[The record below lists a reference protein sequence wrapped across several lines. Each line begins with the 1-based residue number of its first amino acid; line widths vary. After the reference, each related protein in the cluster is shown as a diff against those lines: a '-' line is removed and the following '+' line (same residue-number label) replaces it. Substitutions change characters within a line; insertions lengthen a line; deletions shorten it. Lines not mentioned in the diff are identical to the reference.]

1 MELINDIKTNIKT
14 NSSFKG
20 KIIVVSFTIVSFF
33 RQRVTN
39 KLSLLLCAPLI
50 IIYKLITDI
59 LLGCEIP
66 ASTKIGKSLTIHHGR
81 AIVLNKDV
89 IIGNHVTIKHSVT
102 IGSKTDL
109 KGNNLGS
116 PVIEDH
122 VTIEPHSII
131 IGPINI
137 GKNAIIGAGSVVV
150 KDIEPY
156 SIVAGNPAR
165 LIKKIT

>member
-1 MELINDIKTNIKT
+1 M
-14 NSSFKG
+14 
-20 KIIVVSFTIVSFF
+20 V
-33 RQRVTN
+33 
-39 KLSLLLCAPLI
+39 
-50 IIYKLITDI
+50 
-59 LLGCEIP
+59 
-66 ASTKIGKSLTIHHGR
+66 
-81 AIVLNKDV
+81 
-89 IIGNHVTIKHSVT
+89 NHVTIKHSVT

-156 SIVAGNPAR
+156 SMGTPET
-165 LIKKIT
+165 LQCSCHKKNNLAEIIYFSK